1 MFKNS
6 KISLKLN
13 YLPAYTNGFLS
24 PVLITMI
31 EGNFL
36 IPYFVTKESSVF
48 LTIPKVNFF
57 SNATLNPLKTEGI
70 PFLSLNNNTLGTL
83 GF

>member
-1 MFKNS
+1 MT
-6 KISLKLN
+6 I
-13 YLPAYTNGFLS
+13 
-24 PVLITMI
+24 I

-36 IPYFVTKESSVF
+36 IPYLVTKESSVF

-57 SNATLNPLKTEGI
+57 SKATLNPLKTEGI
-70 PFLSLNNNTLGTL
+70 PFLSLNNNTFGTL